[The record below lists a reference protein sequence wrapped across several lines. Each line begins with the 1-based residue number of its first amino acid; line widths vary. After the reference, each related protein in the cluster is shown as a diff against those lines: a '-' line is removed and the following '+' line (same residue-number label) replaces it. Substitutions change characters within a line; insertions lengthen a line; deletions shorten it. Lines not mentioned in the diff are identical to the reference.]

1 MTFSTLASP
10 GVSLQGGGGSGGGG
24 TPGGSDT
31 QIQYN
36 SSGTFAGASGLTT
49 NGTELTI
56 ASGTVT
62 TSSPVI
68 DAAQTWNDGAVTF
81 TGLKF
86 NATDTDSA
94 AASLLMDLQV
104 GGTSQFSVRKD
115 GVTTVGNN
123 LDIVYE
129 GTTRVSI

>member
-1 MTFSTLASP
+1 VEAAAAAEAPPAVPTHNFST
-10 GVSLQGGGGSGGGG
+10 
-24 TPGGSDT
+24 T
-31 QIQYN
+31 
-36 SSGTFAGASGLTT
+36 SGTFAGASGLTT

-104 GGTSQFSVRKD
+104 GGTSQFSVHKD
-115 GVTTVGNN
+115 GVTVFGSET
-123 LDIVYE
+123 I
-129 GTTRVSI
+129 

>member
-86 NATDTDSA
+86 NAEGSSGTNSA
-94 AASLLMDLQV
+94 SGSPIAA
-104 GGTSQFSVRKD
+104 
-115 GVTTVGNN
+115 
-123 LDIVYE
+123 
-129 GTTRVSI
+129 